1 MRLLSNLKFQGTG
14 VALVTPFHKNG
25 NIDFKALDKV
35 IKHILNGKCEYIVP
49 LGTTGES
56 ATLNKEEKN
65 SILEF
70 VIDRVNKKVPVVLG
84 LGGNNTNE
92 LLEGFKEFNFK
103 GVNAVL
109 SVSPYYNKPSQQGIY
124 EHYKLIAKAS
134 PVPVILYNVPSRT
147 GSNITAD
154 TTLKLAHDFKNIIGI
169 KEASGNMEQCMF
181 IIKNRPADFLLISG
195 DDSITLP
202 LMGAGADGVISVVA
216 NAYPQIFSEMVR
228 KALTGNFI
236 EARRLHYQLLD
247 LIPML
252 FTEGSPPGIK
262 AVLNAMGLCEEYV
275 RLPLV
280 PVSEKLRKMLIEFTH
295 IPSRVLNP

>member
-1 MRLLSNLKFQGTG
+1 MRLLSNLSFQGTG
-14 VALVTPFHKNG
+14 VALVTPFQKNG
-25 NIDFKALDKV
+25 VIDFNALEKV
-35 IKHILNGKCEYIVP
+35 IRHILEGKCEYIVP

-56 ATLNKEEKN
+56 ATLNKNEKL

-70 VIDRVNKKVPVVLG
+70 VIERVNKKIPVVLG

-92 LLEGFKEFNFK
+92 LLEGFKEYNFK
-103 GVNAVL
+103 GVDAVL

-154 TTLKLAHDFKNIIGI
+154 TTLRLANDFKNIIGI
-169 KEASGNMEQCMF
+169 KEASGNMEQCMS
-181 IIKNRPADFLLISG
+181 IIKNRPADFLVISG
-195 DDSITLP
+195 DDSLTLP
-202 LMGAGADGVISVVA
+202 LMGTGADGVISVVA
-216 NAYPQIFSEMVR
+216 NAYPKIFSEMVR
-228 KALTGNFI
+228 KALKGNFV
-236 EARRLHYQLLD
+236 EARKLHYQLLD
-247 LIPML
+247 VIPML

-262 AVLNAMGLCEEYV
+262 AILNAMNLCDENV

-280 PVSEKLRKMLIEFTH
+280 PVSKNLRKALVDFNNN
-295 IPSRVLNP
+295 LK